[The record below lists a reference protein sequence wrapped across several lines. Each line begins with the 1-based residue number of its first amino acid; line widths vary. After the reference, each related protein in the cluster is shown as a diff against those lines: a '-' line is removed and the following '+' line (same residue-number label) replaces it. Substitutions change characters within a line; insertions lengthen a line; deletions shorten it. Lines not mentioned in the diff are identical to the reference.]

1 MRRMMRLLYRL
12 LGARPLPADPE
23 SAVEYLNRLSE
34 NAGRRWERRQG
45 EGGAR

>member
-1 MRRMMRLLYRL
+1 MRLLYRL
-12 LGARPLPADPE
+12 LGARPLPAEPRV
-23 SAVEYLNRLSE
+23 AVEYLDDLAA